1 MSKCEYGHRLLL
13 PAANRHANSKRSLG
27 MKLFYHMIFRK
38 ISYCILD
45 ISKSIYS
52 LRVLQCIDVYGEVFI
67 HQSLRSTKSVVSCGG
82 ADTFAFGASSS
93 ELFKT
98 EKKKEKEFLSSH
110 SLCWRAAE
118 LLKELHLK
126 ERSAAASLILRA
138 AVFTA
143 STPPALQRAPR
154 LSARLC
160 RGFSLGGPGF
170 QKSEFL
176 AAVEDIFPVCLS
188 GRALPGAVVSSPL
201 WTDVIAV
208 SRAWAESTLR
218 QRSRMSRC
226 SFMSRHPLL
235 SSRGKSLSRQ
245 GFSAAAARH
254 LGDIQVTMQNVP
266 SAPKAPRTSAS
277 PRSPVELPKQ
287 YTSPYSGLGIS
298 FCAPQEV
305 EMSAAASEGES
316 DDEAD
321 DSAGRYPSAVATPSE
336 TDAELSAML
345 LRAAKEIGLEVP
357 KTPPA
362 DPSRLDDWFLG
373 RAPAAPPRSPPVP
386 FFPEVHEELLLS
398 PPLDGGAARGYE
410 AVPQV
415 ERAVAVHLCPPGAA
429 TWRDRPHLPSRACEF
444 SSALAGRTYHAAG
457 QAATALH
464 AMATLQVYQAKV
476 LKHLHERGSDQGAME
491 ELRAATDF
499 PLRATKVTARSLG
512 QVMSTI
518 VVQERHLW
526 LTLAQMAD
534 VDKSRFLDAPISQG
548 GLFGDTVEDF
558 AQQFSAVQK
567 QTEAI
572 KHILPRR
579 DIPTMSAGPQPPP
592 ARRRGRPPAA
602 SKQPAPSP
610 AKVHDPRLAAR
621 RRAGRG
627 RAAPPA
633 SQGPVTRKRSAKRG
647 ENRSLGD
654 DNINV
659 PTPGG
664 GPGAVT
670 ERVNSLTSG
679 VQAPSSLFEQRPESA
694 SSDSD
699 SEPDVASA
707 GTREEGKRCPVQ
719 SDFSPG
725 RSSFW
730 DQSPSPSPPRLP
742 HCGHVGQRPFDTPG
756 DQAGSLASAS
766 QPLAVVDSDGT
777 SRLCDSV
784 RQASAQVQRRPFHF
798 CPFGHTCRCAS
809 CGGCSPTGEGRTEPV
824 PPAEMKSGF
833 YSPYFI
839 VPKKSGGLRPI
850 LDLRALNRSLL
861 RLPFKM
867 LTTKRMLTC
876 IRPQDW
882 FAAIDLKDAYFHVSI
897 LPRHRPFLR
906 FAFEGRA
913 YQYKVLPFGLSLS
926 PRVFTKVAEAALS
939 PLWQTG
945 IRILNYL
952 DDWLLIAHSRDL
964 LCEQRDLVLRHLS
977 HLGLQVNR
985 EKSKLSPVQRI
996 SFLGVE
1002 LDSVSMTA
1010 RLTNER
1016 AQSVLKCLES
1026 FRHKTAVPL
1035 KTFQRLLGHMAAAA
1049 AVTPL
1054 GLLHMRP
1061 LQRWLHDRVPRW
1073 AWHRGTLRIGVSPQ
1087 CRRLFS
1093 PWSDPAFLQ
1102 AGVPLGQVSR
1112 HLVVYTDASSTGW
1125 GAVCNGQAAS
1135 GSWTGPRLQWHI
1147 NCLELLAVLLALR
1160 RFRPT
1165 LRHKHVLVR
1174 TDSTATVAY
1183 INRQGGLRS
1192 RRMRTQPCSRPALT
1206 AVHPSWRMAT
1216 PPRDSPANLEPFREA
1231 QIDLFASPNPP
1242 TASGSTPSTRL
1253 PTASAGTHAHSWPPG
1268 PKYAFPPVSLL
1279 AQTLCKIR
1287 EDEEQVLLVA
1297 PYWPTRTWFP
1307 ELISLAAAPPW
1318 KIPLRRDLLSQGMGT
1333 IWHPR
1338 PICGT
1343 CTSGSWTGR
1352 VRPLRPFTGRD
1363 RNYHS
1368 VQSPLYKAGLC
1379 AEMGSVR
1386 RLVFLSRGGPT
1397 EMYDC
1402 SSAFLPARKV
1412 GAQAVPFNSQSVRC
1426 CHCSV
1431 PRCSGWNIPRP
1442 HPIPSWDLSVA
1453 LQGLRE
1459 APFEPLASVELKYLS
1474 LKTALLTALA
1484 SIKRVGDLQAFSVD
1498 EACLEFGPG
1507 DSHVI
1512 LRPRPGYVPK
1522 VPTTPFRDQVVNLQ
1536 ALPLEEA
1543 DPASALLCPVRA
1555 LRIYVDRTRHFRRTE
1570 QLFVCFGGQQKGN
1583 AVSKQRLAHWVV
1595 DAISLSYQNQGEP
1608 CPLGVRAHST
1618 RSVASSYALA
1628 HGASLADIC
1637 RAADITGERESGWCR
1652 LAAPFLMDPCAIS
1665 LGCSLRRT
1673 WVLHAPQ
1680 SGLVRSSA
1688 CLCSGW
1694 VSFAQQ
1700 RFHVLPPPTPAS
1712 VQLASLWGPYWPPG
1726 RWEGY
1731 AHIRLL
1737 TRPPVGTRETTE
1749 GERLGYVRN
1758 PRSLKEG
1765 TETLH
1770 PLPRPDVALTPG
1782 CSSAPQQK
1790 PE

>member
-1 MSKCEYGHRLLL
+1 MNIGEWYLHAEPLPPYIRVYKKAACNHSFRLLL
-13 PAANRHANSKRSLG
+13 LEPRL
-27 MKLFYHMIFRK
+27 L
-38 ISYCILD
+38 SYL
-45 ISKSIYS
+45 KK
-52 LRVLQCIDVYGEVFI
+52 E
-67 HQSLRSTKSVVSCGG
+67 
-82 ADTFAFGASSS
+82 
-93 ELFKT
+93 
-98 EKKKEKEFLSSH
+98 KKEKEFLSSH

-188 GRALPGAVVSSPL
+188 GRALLGAVVSSSL
-201 WTDVIAV
+201 WTDMIVV
-208 SRAWAESTLR
+208 SRASAESTLR
-218 QRSRMSRC
+218 QRSRMAPLVVTRC
-226 SFMSRHPLL
+226 
-235 SSRGKSLSRQ
+235 KSLSRQ

-277 PRSPVELPKQ
+277 LRSPVELPKQ

-298 FCAPQEV
+298 FCAPQEI

-321 DSAGRYPSAVATPSE
+321 NSAGRYPSAVAAPSE

-345 LRAAKEIGLEVP
+345 LRAAKAIGLDVP

-386 FFPEVHEELLLS
+386 FFLE
-398 PPLDGGAARGYE
+398 
-410 AVPQV
+410 V

-499 PLRATKVTARSLG
+499 ALRATKVTARSLG

-592 ARRRGRPPAA
+592 ARRRGRPPRLPNNQLRPLLRYMTPDW
-602 SKQPAPSP
+602 QPDVELAVGERRRPRLRDPSSAKDLRSVPDAGNREVERIALWGMTTSTSPLPVEGRELSQEESILSPPGFRPRVPSLSSAPEVSPRIRTRSLMSP
-610 AKVHDPRLAAR
+610 AR
-621 RRAGRG
+621 
-627 RAAPPA
+627 
-633 SQGPVTRKRSAKRG
+633 
-647 ENRSLGD
+647 E
-654 DNINV
+654 
-659 PTPGG
+659 PG
-664 GPGAVT
+664 
-670 ERVNSLTSG
+670 
-679 VQAPSSLFEQRPESA
+679 
-694 SSDSD
+694 
-699 SEPDVASA
+699 
-707 GTREEGKRCPVQ
+707 KK
-719 SDFSPG
+719 
-725 RSSFW
+725 
-730 DQSPSPSPPRLP
+730 SPSPSPPGCPTAVTSVNVPLI
-742 HCGHVGQRPFDTPG
+742 
-756 DQAGSLASAS
+756 
-766 QPLAVVDSDGT
+766 PLATRLGAWLQLPSP
-777 SRLCDSV
+777 SRWLIRTV
-784 RQASAQVQRRPFHF
+784 RLGYAIQFARRPPRYRGVLSTSVHSDT
-798 CPFGHTCRCAS
+798 HAAVLRA
-809 CGGCSPTGEGRTEPV
+809 EVAVLLAKDAIEPV

-839 VPKKSGGLRPI
+839 VPKKSGC
-850 LDLRALNRSLL
+850 RS
-861 RLPFKM
+861 RCS
-867 LTTKRMLTC
+867 RRSMLTC

-1016 AQSVLKCLES
+1016 TQSVLKCLES

-1147 NCLELLAVLLALR
+1147 NCLELLAVLLALC

-1192 RRMRTQPCSRPALT
+1192 RRMSQLARHLLLWSQTWLKSLR
-1206 AVHPSWRMAT
+1206 AVHIPGELNRAADQLSRQSTHPGEWRLHPET
-1216 PPRDSPANLEPFREA
+1216 VQLIWSHFGEA
-1231 QIDLFASPNPP
+1231 QIDLFASPESSHCQRFYSLNEAPNSLGRD
-1242 TASGSTPSTRL
+1242 AL
-1253 PTASAGTHAHSWPPG
+1253 AHSWPPG

-1352 VRPLRPFTGRD
+1352 VRPLRPSTGRD

-1386 RLVFLSRGGPT
+1386 RLVFLVDPQRCTIAVVLSFLQEKLERRLSPSTLKVYVAAIAAYHDAVDGTSLGP
-1397 EMYDC
+1397 
-1402 SSAFLPARKV
+1402 
-1412 GAQAVPFNSQSVRC
+1412 G
-1426 CHCSV
+1426 
-1431 PRCSGWNIPRP
+1431 
-1442 HPIPSWDLSVA
+1442 
-1453 LQGLRE
+1453 E

-1665 LGCSLRRT
+1665 LSCSLRRT

-1700 RFHVLPPPTPAS
+1700 RFHVLRP
-1712 VQLASLWGPYWPPG
+1712 QLLLQYNWHPCGAPYWPPG